1 MRCAA
6 IHPCTALVVLL
17 FVSACSSVPPP
28 ATEADVMQVVDAFY
42 GGMKKGDKAAVM
54 STLAP
59 DALFGEMGSLETR
72 AEYEANHLP
81 ADIEFE
87 SQVTG
92 TRGPVKVTLND
103 NTAWMVTTTEYRG
116 TFNGNPVAFAGAQL
130 MVLTRDDAGPWLIR
144 SAHWSSRRLP

>member
-1 MRCAA
+1 
-6 IHPCTALVVLL
+6 
-17 FVSACSSVPPP
+17 
-28 ATEADVMQVVDAFY
+28 MQVVDAFY

-59 DALFGEMGSLETR
+59 DALFVEGGTLETR

-81 ADIEFE
+81 TDIEFE

-92 TRGPVKVTLND
+92 TRGPVKVTFHD

-130 MVLTRDDAGPWLIR
+130 MVLTRDGAGAWLIR
-144 SAHWSSRRLP
+144 SAHWSSRRLDN